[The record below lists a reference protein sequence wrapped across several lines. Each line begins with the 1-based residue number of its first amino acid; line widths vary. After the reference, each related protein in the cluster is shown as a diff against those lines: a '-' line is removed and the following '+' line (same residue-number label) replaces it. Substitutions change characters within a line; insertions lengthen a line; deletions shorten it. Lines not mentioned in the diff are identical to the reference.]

1 MSMTEAISRMQGI
14 QSMIAELT
22 RPAPPE
28 TTAATAKAA
37 TATSLATATGT
48 GDSASFTQALAAAMG
63 GTGSTDTAS
72 LTGNPGLGTSLGLDT
87 SLGLGTSPGLGGTT
101 AAGSTALTGAAA
113 LISAAGLTGAQATG
127 TVHTGGGAT
136 GNDVVAMA
144 KKYIG
149 VPYVW
154 GGTNPATGMDCSG
167 FTQRVFKDLGVE
179 IPRVVSDQ
187 MRQGTP
193 VASLAEA
200 KPGDLLVSFGGN
212 HISIYLGN
220 GKAIDAPVPGKTIQI
235 RDAWEQQ
242 SNLTSIRRIV
252 PAGTAS

>member
-1 MSMTEAISRMQGI
+1 MSMTEAIGRMQGI

-22 RPAPPE
+22 RPAAAE
-28 TTAATAKAA
+28 TDAAALKSAA
-37 TATSLATATGT
+37 ATSLATGT
-48 GDSASFTQALAAAMG
+48 GSGDAASFTEALTAALG
-63 GTGSTDTAS
+63 GTNGTDISS
-72 LTGNPGLGTSLGLDT
+72 LAN
-87 SLGLGTSPGLGGTT
+87 SLGLGSTT
-101 AAGSTALTGAAA
+101 AIGALKGITAPATVPASGA
-113 LISAAGLTGAQATG
+113 
-127 TVHTGGGAT
+127 AT

-167 FTQRVFKDLGVE
+167 FTQRVFKDLGIE

-200 KPGDLLVSFGGN
+200 KPGDLLVSFGGD

-235 RDAWEQQ
+235 RDAWEQH

-252 PAGTAS
+252 PAGVAS

>member
-1 MSMTEAISRMQGI
+1 MS
-14 QSMIAELT
+14 
-22 RPAPPE
+22 
-28 TTAATAKAA
+28 
-37 TATSLATATGT
+37 SLA
-48 GDSASFTQALAAAMG
+48 
-63 GTGSTDTAS
+63 
-72 LTGNPGLGTSLGLDT
+72 N
-87 SLGLGTSPGLGGTT
+87 SLGLGGTSPIGALKGITPPAT
-101 AAGSTALTGAAA
+101 VPAAGT
-113 LISAAGLTGAQATG
+113 
-127 TVHTGGGAT
+127 AT
-136 GNDVVAMA
+136 GNDVVAVA

-167 FTQRVFKDLGVE
+167 FTQRVFKDLGIE

-200 KPGDLLVSFGGN
+200 KPGDLLVSFGGD

-235 RDAWEQQ
+235 RDAWEQH

-252 PAGTAS
+252 PAGAAS

>member
-1 MSMTEAISRMQGI
+1 MSMTEAIGRMQGI

-22 RPAPPE
+22 RPPSTEAS
-28 TTAATAKAA
+28 AAASKSAA
-37 TATSLATATGT
+37 ASSLATATGS
-48 GDSASFTQALAAAMG
+48 GDPSSFTQALTAALG
-63 GTGSTDTAS
+63 GTTGSDMSS
-72 LTGNPGLGTSLGLDT
+72 LAGSL
-87 SLGLGTSPGLGGTT
+87 GLGGTT
-101 AAGSTALTGAAA
+101 APVSVSGVTSPGGGAGA
-113 LISAAGLTGAQATG
+113 ATG
-127 TVHTGGGAT
+127 T
-136 GNDVVAMA
+136 DVVAAA

-167 FTQRVFKDLGVE
+167 FTQRVFKDLGIG

-200 KPGDLLVSFGGN
+200 KPGDLLVSFGGD

-220 GKAIDAPVPGKTIQI
+220 GKAIDAPVPGKTVQI
-235 RDAWEQQ
+235 RDAWEQN

-252 PAGTAS
+252 PAGAS

>member
-1 MSMTEAISRMQGI
+1 MSMTEAIGRMQGI
-14 QSMIAELT
+14 QSMIAELS
-22 RPAPPE
+22 RPAATE
-28 TTAATAKAA
+28 TAAAKAA
-37 TATSLATATGT
+37 AATSLATATGT
-48 GDSASFTQALAAAMG
+48 GDSATFTQALAAALG
-63 GTGSTDTAS
+63 GNGATDVAS
-72 LTGNPGLGTSLGLDT
+72 LTDGLGLGTSLGL
-87 SLGLGTSPGLGGTT
+87 GGTT
-101 AAGSTALTGAAA
+101 AAAGTAALTGAR
-113 LISAAGLTGAQATG
+113 STG
-127 TVHTGGGAT
+127 TVHTGGAAT
-136 GNDVVAMA
+136 GNDVVSVA

>member
-1 MSMTEAISRMQGI
+1 MTMTEAIGRMQSI
-14 QSMIAELT
+14 QSRIAELT
-22 RPAPPE
+22 RPPASE
-28 TTAATAKAA
+28 ANAAKSAA
-37 TATSLATATGT
+37 ASALATATGS
-48 GDSASFTQALAAAMG
+48 GDAASFTQTLTAALG
-63 GTGSTDTAS
+63 GTAGDISS
-72 LTGNPGLGTSLGLDT
+72 LAKG
-87 SLGLGTSPGLGGTT
+87 LGLGGPAGVGNLAGLNAPSAVAVGAGG
-101 AAGSTALTGAAA
+101 AVTGA
-113 LISAAGLTGAQATG
+113 
-127 TVHTGGGAT
+127 
-136 GNDVVAMA
+136 DVVATA

-200 KPGDLLVSFGGN
+200 RPGDLLVSFGGD

-220 GKAIDAPVPGKTIQI
+220 GKAIDAPVPGKTVQI
-235 RDAWEQQ
+235 RDAWEQH

-252 PAGTAS
+252 PAGAAS

>member
-1 MSMTEAISRMQGI
+1 MSMTEAIGRMQGI
-14 QSMIAELT
+14 QAMIAELT
-22 RPAPPE
+22 RPAATE
-28 TTAATAKAA
+28 TSAASQKAA
-37 TATSLATATGT
+37 AASSLATATGT
-48 GDSASFTQALAAAMG
+48 DSGSFTQALAAALG
-63 GTGSTDTAS
+63 GTDASS
-72 LTGNPGLGTSLGLDT
+72 LTD
-87 SLGLGTSPGLGGTT
+87 SLGLGSTPGIGSTT
-101 AAGSTALTGAAA
+101 AAGTGALTGATALTGTAAVR
-113 LISAAGLTGAQATG
+113 TRGA
-127 TVHTGGGAT
+127 AT
-136 GNDVVAMA
+136 GNDVVAVA

-167 FTQRVFKDLGVE
+167 FTQRVFKDLGIE
-179 IPRVVSDQ
+179 LPRVVSDQ

>member
-1 MSMTEAISRMQGI
+1 MSMTEAIGRMQGI
-14 QSMIAELT
+14 QAMIAELS
-22 RPAPPE
+22 RPAAAQ
-28 TTAATAKAA
+28 TNTAALQSAA
-37 TATSLATATGT
+37 ATSLAT
-48 GDSASFTQALAAAMG
+48 
-63 GTGSTDTAS
+63 GTGSGDAGSFTEALTAALGGTKGTDAS
-72 LTGNPGLGTSLGLDT
+72 SLATSLGM
-87 SLGLGTSPGLGGTT
+87 GGTT
-101 AAGSTALTGAAA
+101 AVGALKGVTQPATVPATVP
-113 LISAAGLTGAQATG
+113 AAGAATG
-127 TVHTGGGAT
+127 T
-136 GNDVVAMA
+136 DVVAMA

-200 KPGDLLVSFGGN
+200 KPGDLLVSFGGD

-235 RDAWEQQ
+235 RAAWEQY

-252 PAGTAS
+252 PAGTA

>member
-1 MSMTEAISRMQGI
+1 MSMTEAIGRMQGI

-22 RPAPPE
+22 RP
-28 TTAATAKAA
+28 TAAETDAA
-37 TATSLATATGT
+37 ALKSAAATSLATGT
-48 GDSASFTQALAAAMG
+48 GSGDAASFTEALTAALG
-63 GTGSTDTAS
+63 GTNGTDISS
-72 LTGNPGLGTSLGLDT
+72 LANSL
-87 SLGLGTSPGLGGTT
+87 GLGGTT
-101 AAGSTALTGAAA
+101 AIGALKGITAPATVPASGA
-113 LISAAGLTGAQATG
+113 
-127 TVHTGGGAT
+127 AT

-167 FTQRVFKDLGVE
+167 FTQRVFKDLGIE

-200 KPGDLLVSFGGN
+200 KPGDLLVSFGGD

-242 SNLTSIRRIV
+242 SNLTSIRRLV
-252 PAGTAS
+252 PAGAAS

>member
-22 RPAPPE
+22 RPAATE

-37 TATSLATATGT
+37 TASSLATATGT

-63 GTGSTDTAS
+63 GTGATDTAS
-72 LTGNPGLGTSLGLDT
+72 LTGNPGLGTSLGL
-87 SLGLGTSPGLGGTT
+87 GTSRGWAGRPGGP
-101 AAGSTALTGAAA
+101 APAA
-113 LISAAGLTGAQATG
+113 LISAAGLTGAQPTG
-127 TVHTGGGAT
+127 TVHTGGAAT
-136 GNDVVAMA
+136 GNDVVAVA

>member
-1 MSMTEAISRMQGI
+1 MSMTEAIGRMQGI
-14 QSMIAELT
+14 QSMIAELS
-22 RPAPPE
+22 RPAATE
-28 TTAATAKAA
+28 TSAAAAKAA
-37 TATSLATATGT
+37 ATSLASATGT
-48 GDSASFTQALAAAMG
+48 GDSATFTQALAAALG
-63 GTGSTDTAS
+63 GSGATDAAS
-72 LTGNPGLGTSLGLDT
+72 LTD
-87 SLGLGTSPGLGGTT
+87 SLGLGSSLGIGGTLVPGSAAAAGT
-101 AAGSTALTGAAA
+101 AA
-113 LISAAGLTGAQATG
+113 LTGAQAAG
-127 TVHTGGGAT
+127 TVHTGGAAT
-136 GNDVVAMA
+136 GNDVVAVA

-154 GGTNPATGMDCSG
+154 GGTNPASGMDCSG

-179 IPRVVSDQ
+179 LPRVVSDQ

-252 PAGTAS
+252 PAGAAS

>member
-1 MSMTEAISRMQGI
+1 LGPGSAAAAG
-14 QSMIAELT
+14 
-22 RPAPPE
+22 
-28 TTAATAKAA
+28 TAA
-37 TATSLATATGT
+37 
-48 GDSASFTQALAAAMG
+48 
-63 GTGSTDTAS
+63 
-72 LTGNPGLGTSLGLDT
+72 
-87 SLGLGTSPGLGGTT
+87 
-101 AAGSTALTGAAA
+101 
-113 LISAAGLTGAQATG
+113 LTGAQAAG
-127 TVHTGGGAT
+127 TVHTGGAAT
-136 GNDVVAMA
+136 GNDVVAVA

-179 IPRVVSDQ
+179 LPRVVSDQ

-212 HISIYLGN
+212 HISVYLGN

-252 PAGTAS
+252 PAGAAS

>member
-1 MSMTEAISRMQGI
+1 LS
-14 QSMIAELT
+14 
-22 RPAPPE
+22 RPAATE
-28 TTAATAKAA
+28 TSAAAAKAA
-37 TATSLATATGT
+37 AATSLATATGT
-48 GDSASFTQALAAAMG
+48 GDSATFTQALAAALG
-63 GTGSTDTAS
+63 GSGATDAAS
-72 LTGNPGLGTSLGLDT
+72 LTDSLGLGSSLGTSLGI
-87 SLGLGTSPGLGGTT
+87 GGTLGPGSAAAAGT
-101 AAGSTALTGAAA
+101 AA
-113 LISAAGLTGAQATG
+113 LTGAQAAG
-127 TVHTGGGAT
+127 TVHTGGAAT
-136 GNDVVAMA
+136 GNDVVAVA

-154 GGTNPATGMDCSG
+154 GGTNPASGMDCSG

-179 IPRVVSDQ
+179 LPRVVSDQ

-252 PAGTAS
+252 PAGAAS

>member
-1 MSMTEAISRMQGI
+1 MSMTEAIGRMQGI
-14 QSMIAELT
+14 QSMIAELS
-22 RPAPPE
+22 RPAAAE
-28 TTAATAKAA
+28 TSAAAAKAA
-37 TATSLATATGT
+37 AASSLATATGT
-48 GDSASFTQALAAAMG
+48 GDSATFTQALAAALG
-63 GTGSTDTAS
+63 GSGATDGSS
-72 LTGNPGLGTSLGLDT
+72 LTDGLGLGTSL
-87 SLGLGTSPGLGGTT
+87 GLGGTT
-101 AAGSTALTGAAA
+101 AAGTAALTGAK
-113 LISAAGLTGAQATG
+113 ATG
-127 TVHTGGGAT
+127 TVHTGGAAT
-136 GNDVVAMA
+136 GNDVVAVA

-235 RDAWEQQ
+235 RNAWEQQ

-252 PAGTAS
+252 PAGAAS

>member
-1 MSMTEAISRMQGI
+1 MSMTEIIGRISTI
-14 QSMIAELT
+14 QSMIDQLSRPIEST
-22 RPAPPE
+22 PAP
-28 TTAATAKAA
+28 TASTAANAAAFDAALAAAGGDSSTALGSIS
-37 TATSLATATGT
+37 SLAGSAGIAGLTGLSGVTGALSTGATPVQAGTATGT
-48 GDSASFTQALAAAMG
+48 
-63 GTGSTDTAS
+63 
-72 LTGNPGLGTSLGLDT
+72 
-87 SLGLGTSPGLGGTT
+87 
-101 AAGSTALTGAAA
+101 
-113 LISAAGLTGAQATG
+113 
-127 TVHTGGGAT
+127 
-136 GNDVVAMA
+136 DVVAAA

-167 FTQRVFKDLGVE
+167 FVQRVFKDLGVD

-187 MRQGTP
+187 MKVGTP

-200 KPGDLLVSFGGN
+200 SPGDLLVSFGGE

-220 GKAIDAPVPGKTIQI
+220 GKAIDAPVPGQTIQI

-252 PAGTAS
+252 PAGQGAS

>member
-1 MSMTEAISRMQGI
+1 MSMTEAIGRMQGI
-14 QSMIAELT
+14 QSMIAELS
-22 RPAPPE
+22 RPAAAE
-28 TTAATAKAA
+28 TSAAAAKAA
-37 TATSLATATGT
+37 AATSLATATGT
-48 GDSASFTQALAAAMG
+48 GDSATFTQALAAALG
-63 GTGSTDTAS
+63 GNGATDAAS
-72 LTGNPGLGTSLGLDT
+72 LTDSLGLGTSLGT
-87 SLGLGTSPGLGGTT
+87 SLGLGGT
-101 AAGSTALTGAAA
+101 AAAGTAA
-113 LISAAGLTGAQATG
+113 LTGAQAAG
-127 TVHTGGGAT
+127 AVHTAGAAT
-136 GNDVVAMA
+136 GNDVVAVA

-154 GGTNPATGMDCSG
+154 GGTNPASGMDCSG

-179 IPRVVSDQ
+179 LPRVVSDQ

-252 PAGTAS
+252 PAGAGS

>member
-1 MSMTEAISRMQGI
+1 MSMTEALGRMQGI

-22 RPAPPE
+22 RPAQTE
-28 TTAATAKAA
+28 STAAAMKSAA
-37 TATSLATATGT
+37 ATSLATGTGT
-48 GDSASFTQALAAAMG
+48 GDAASFTDALTAALG
-63 GTGSTDTAS
+63 GSGLASGTDVSS
-72 LTGNPGLGTSLGLDT
+72 LANGL
-87 SLGLGTSPGLGGTT
+87 GLGGTT
-101 AAGSTALTGAAA
+101 GLGAL
-113 LISAAGLTGAQATG
+113 SGLTPPASLGPSPVPAGTATG
-127 TVHTGGGAT
+127 T
-136 GNDVVAMA
+136 DVVAMA

-167 FTQRVFKDLGVE
+167 FTQRVFKDLGIE
-179 IPRVVSDQ
+179 LPRVVSDQ
-187 MRQGTP
+187 MKQGTP
-193 VASLAEA
+193 VASLAQA
-200 KPGDLLVSFGGN
+200 KPGDLLISFGGN

-252 PAGTAS
+252 PAGGAS

>member
-1 MSMTEAISRMQGI
+1 MTMTEAIGRMQSI
-14 QSMIAELT
+14 QSRIAELS
-22 RPAPPE
+22 RPPAPE
-28 TTAATAKAA
+28 ANAAKAA
-37 TATSLATATGT
+37 AASAVATATGN
-48 GDSASFTQALAAAMG
+48 GDAASFPQALTAALGG
-63 GTGSTDTAS
+63 GTGDISS
-72 LTGNPGLGTSLGLDT
+72 LAKGL
-87 SLGLGTSPGLGGTT
+87 GLGGTT
-101 AAGSTALTGAAA
+101 GVGALAGLNAPSAAAGGAV
-113 LISAAGLTGAQATG
+113 TG
-127 TVHTGGGAT
+127 T
-136 GNDVVAMA
+136 DVVATA

-200 KPGDLLVSFGGN
+200 RPGDLLVSFGGD

-235 RDAWEQQ
+235 RDAWEQH

-252 PAGTAS
+252 PAGAAS

>member
-1 MSMTEAISRMQGI
+1 MSMTEAIGRMQGI
-14 QSMIAELT
+14 QSMIAELS
-22 RPAPPE
+22 RPAATE
-28 TTAATAKAA
+28 TSAAAAKAA
-37 TATSLATATGT
+37 AATSLATATGT
-48 GDSASFTQALAAAMG
+48 GDSATFTQALAAALG
-63 GTGSTDTAS
+63 GSGATDAAS
-72 LTGNPGLGTSLGLDT
+72 LTDSLGLGSSLGTSLGI
-87 SLGLGTSPGLGGTT
+87 GGTLGPGSAAAAGT
-101 AAGSTALTGAAA
+101 AA
-113 LISAAGLTGAQATG
+113 LTGAQAAG
-127 TVHTGGGAT
+127 TVHTGGAAT
-136 GNDVVAMA
+136 GNDVVAVA

-154 GGTNPATGMDCSG
+154 GGTNPASGMDCSG

-179 IPRVVSDQ
+179 LPRVVSDQ

-242 SNLTSIRRIV
+242 SNLTSIRRVV
-252 PAGTAS
+252 PAGAGS

>member
-1 MSMTEAISRMQGI
+1 MSMTEAIGRMQGI
-14 QSMIAELT
+14 QSMIAELS
-22 RPAPPE
+22 RPAATE
-28 TTAATAKAA
+28 TSAAAAKAA
-37 TATSLATATGT
+37 AATSLASATGT
-48 GDSASFTQALAAAMG
+48 GDSATFTQALAAALG
-63 GTGSTDTAS
+63 GSGATDAAS
-72 LTGNPGLGTSLGLDT
+72 LTD
-87 SLGLGTSPGLGGTT
+87 SLGLGSSLGIGGTLVPGSAAAAGT
-101 AAGSTALTGAAA
+101 AA
-113 LISAAGLTGAQATG
+113 LTGAQAAG
-127 TVHTGGGAT
+127 TVHTGGAAT
-136 GNDVVAMA
+136 GNDVVAVA

-154 GGTNPATGMDCSG
+154 GGTNPASGMDCSG

-179 IPRVVSDQ
+179 LPRVVSDQ

-252 PAGTAS
+252 PAGAAS

>member
-1 MSMTEAISRMQGI
+1 MSLTEALGRMQGI

-22 RPAPPE
+22 RPAQTE
-28 TTAATAKAA
+28 STAAALKSAA
-37 TATSLATATGT
+37 ATSLATGTGT
-48 GDSASFTQALAAAMG
+48 GDAGSFTDALTAALG
-63 GTGSTDTAS
+63 GSAATAGADTTGLS
-72 LTGNPGLGTSLGLDT
+72 GG
-87 SLGLGTSPGLGGTT
+87 LGLGGSAGLG
-101 AAGSTALTGAAA
+101 ALTGLTAPAAVTTPVRVG
-113 LISAAGLTGAQATG
+113 AGTATG
-127 TVHTGGGAT
+127 T
-136 GNDVVAMA
+136 DVVAMA

-179 IPRVVSDQ
+179 LPRVVSDQ
-187 MRQGTP
+187 MKQGTP

-200 KPGDLLVSFGGN
+200 KPGDLLISFGGN

-252 PAGTAS
+252 PAGGGS

>member
-1 MSMTEAISRMQGI
+1 MSMTEAIGRMQGI
-14 QSMIAELT
+14 QSMITELT
-22 RPAPPE
+22 RP
-28 TTAATAKAA
+28 TTAETNTAAMKAA
-37 TATSLATATGT
+37 AATSLATGT
-48 GDSASFTQALAAAMG
+48 GSGDAASFTEALTAALG
-63 GTGSTDTAS
+63 GTAGTDISS
-72 LTGNPGLGTSLGLDT
+72 LAN
-87 SLGLGTSPGLGGTT
+87 SLGLGSTT
-101 AAGSTALTGAAA
+101 AVGALKGLTAPATVP
-113 LISAAGLTGAQATG
+113 AAGAATG
-127 TVHTGGGAT
+127 T
-136 GNDVVAMA
+136 DVVAMA

-167 FTQRVFKDLGVE
+167 FTQRVFKDLGIE

-200 KPGDLLVSFGGN
+200 KPGDLLVSFGGD

-235 RDAWEQQ
+235 RDAWEQY

>member
-1 MSMTEAISRMQGI
+1 MSMTEALGRMQGI

-22 RPAPPE
+22 RPAQTE
-28 TTAATAKAA
+28 STAAALKSAA
-37 TATSLATATGT
+37 ATSLATGTGNGDAGSFTEALTAALGGSGNASGTDPSSLAGGLGLGGAAGLGNLAGLTAPASVAGPASVPAGTATGT
-48 GDSASFTQALAAAMG
+48 
-63 GTGSTDTAS
+63 
-72 LTGNPGLGTSLGLDT
+72 N
-87 SLGLGTSPGLGGTT
+87 
-101 AAGSTALTGAAA
+101 
-113 LISAAGLTGAQATG
+113 
-127 TVHTGGGAT
+127 
-136 GNDVVAMA
+136 VVAMA

-179 IPRVVSDQ
+179 LPRVVSDQ
-187 MRQGTP
+187 MKQGTP

-252 PAGTAS
+252 PAGGAS

>member
-1 MSMTEAISRMQGI
+1 MSMTEAIGRMQGI

-22 RPAPPE
+22 RPASSE
-28 TTAATAKAA
+28 ANAAALKSAA
-37 TATSLATATGT
+37 ATSLATGT
-48 GDSASFTQALAAAMG
+48 GSGDAASFTEALSAALG
-63 GTGSTDTAS
+63 GANGTDISS
-72 LTGNPGLGTSLGLDT
+72 LTN
-87 SLGLGTSPGLGGTT
+87 SLGLGSTT
-101 AAGSTALTGAAA
+101 AIGALKGITAPATVPAA
-113 LISAAGLTGAQATG
+113 SAATG
-127 TVHTGGGAT
+127 T
-136 GNDVVAMA
+136 DVVAMA

-167 FTQRVFKDLGVE
+167 FTQRVFKDLGIE

-200 KPGDLLVSFGGN
+200 KPGDLLVSFGGD

-235 RDAWEQQ
+235 RDAWEQH

-252 PAGTAS
+252 PAGTGS

>member
-1 MSMTEAISRMQGI
+1 MSMTEAIGRMQGI
-14 QSMIAELT
+14 QSMIAELS
-22 RPAPPE
+22 RPAATE
-28 TTAATAKAA
+28 TSTAKAA
-37 TATSLATATGT
+37 AATSLATATGT
-48 GDSASFTQALAAAMG
+48 GDSATFTQALAAALG
-63 GTGSTDTAS
+63 GNGATDVAS
-72 LTGNPGLGTSLGLDT
+72 LTDGLGLGTSLGLGGT
-87 SLGLGTSPGLGGTT
+87 LGLGNAA
-101 AAGSTALTGAAA
+101 AAGTAALTGAQ
-113 LISAAGLTGAQATG
+113 STP
-127 TVHTGGGAT
+127 TVHTGGAAT
-136 GNDVVAMA
+136 GNDVVAVA

-154 GGTNPATGMDCSG
+154 GGTAPATGMDCSG

-179 IPRVVSDQ
+179 LPRVVSDQ

-220 GKAIDAPVPGKTIQI
+220 GKAIDAPVPGKTVQI
-235 RDAWEQQ
+235 RDAWEQH

-252 PAGTAS
+252 PAGVAS

>member
-1 MSMTEAISRMQGI
+1 MTEAIGRMAGI
-14 QSMIAELT
+14 QSMISELT
-22 RPAPPE
+22 KPA
-28 TTAATAKAA
+28 AADSSAA
-37 TATSLATATGT
+37 LKSAAATSLATGT
-48 GDSASFTQALAAAMG
+48 GGDAASFTDALAAALG
-63 GTGSTDTAS
+63 GTPGTDISS
-72 LTGNPGLGTSLGLDT
+72 LAN
-87 SLGLGTSPGLGGTT
+87 SLGLGSTT
-101 AAGSTALTGAAA
+101 AVSALKGLTAPGTAP
-113 LISAAGLTGAQATG
+113 AAGAATG
-127 TVHTGGGAT
+127 T
-136 GNDVVAMA
+136 DVVAMA

-167 FTQRVFKDLGVE
+167 FTQRVFKDLGIE

-200 KPGDLLVSFGGN
+200 KPGDLLVSFGGD

-235 RDAWEQQ
+235 RDAWEQR

-252 PAGTAS
+252 PAGVA

>member
-1 MSMTEAISRMQGI
+1 MSMTEAIGRMQGI
-14 QSMIAELT
+14 QSMIAELS
-22 RPAPPE
+22 RPAAAE
-28 TTAATAKAA
+28 TSAAAAKAA
-37 TATSLATATGT
+37 AATSLATATGT
-48 GDSASFTQALAAAMG
+48 GDSATFTQALAAALG
-63 GTGSTDTAS
+63 GSGATDAAS
-72 LTGNPGLGTSLGLDT
+72 LTDSLGLGSSLGTSLGI
-87 SLGLGTSPGLGGTT
+87 GGTLGPGSAAAAGT
-101 AAGSTALTGAAA
+101 AA
-113 LISAAGLTGAQATG
+113 LTGAQAAG
-127 TVHTGGGAT
+127 TVHTGGAAT
-136 GNDVVAMA
+136 GNDVVAVA

-154 GGTNPATGMDCSG
+154 GGTNPASGMDCSG

-252 PAGTAS
+252 PAGAAS

>member
-1 MSMTEAISRMQGI
+1 MSMTEAIGRMQGI
-14 QSMIAELT
+14 QSMIAELS
-22 RPAPPE
+22 RPPATE
-28 TTAATAKAA
+28 TSAAKAA
-37 TATSLATATGT
+37 AATSLATATGT
-48 GDSASFTQALAAAMG
+48 GDSATFTQALAAALG
-63 GTGSTDTAS
+63 GNGATDVAS
-72 LTGNPGLGTSLGLDT
+72 LTDG
-87 SLGLGTSPGLGGTT
+87 LGLGTSRGLGGTSGLGSAAAAGT
-101 AAGSTALTGAAA
+101 AA
-113 LISAAGLTGAQATG
+113 LTGAQATG
-127 TVHTGGGAT
+127 TVHTGGAAT
-136 GNDVVAMA
+136 GNDVVSVA

-167 FTQRVFKDLGVE
+167 FTQRVFKDLGVGL
-179 IPRVVSDQ
+179 PRVVSDQ